1 MREWN
6 IKPAND
12 SLRQDSE
19 KLIFL
24 GKTSSRKNPEE
35 EIPIEENKNKNRK
48 NDNNKKETLRDD
60 MIWYSMI

>member
-1 MREWN
+1 M
-6 IKPAND
+6 KPVND

-35 EIPIEENKNKNRK
+35 EIPTEKNKNKNRK
-48 NDNNKKETLRDD
+48 NDNNKKETLRDE
-60 MIWYSMI
+60 M